1 MLTLKVQLRNIIGR
15 KTESLRKR
23 GLVPAVVYGHGFKS
37 ISVEVPY
44 LEFEKVFQQAGES
57 SLINL
62 EIERASPKGASSKP
76 IKVLVHD
83 LQYHPLTDQIQHVDF
98 YKIKAGEKIIV
109 ELELKFIN
117 ESPAVKQ
124 LGGVLTYGSDK
135 VEIECLPEDLIH
147 EIEVDISK
155 LKTFNDIIRV
165 KDLKFP
171 QGIKVLKDL
180 EEMIARVERP
190 RIEEVPVE
198 EPEEVKEVVEE
209 KAEGAEEKPT
219 SPPSEPVSPT
229 GGPAKAKEKK

>member
-1 MLTLKVQLRNIIGR
+1 MLTLKATQRKTLGR
-15 KTESLRKR
+15 KTKKLRES
-23 GLVPAVVYGHGFKS
+23 GLIPAVVYGHGFKS

-44 LEFEKVFQQAGES
+44 LEFKKVFQQAGES
-57 SLINL
+57 SLIDL
-62 EIERASPKGASSKP
+62 EIEGASPKGASSRP

-83 LQYHPLTDQIQHVDF
+83 LQYHPLTNQIQHVDF

-155 LKTFNDIIRV
+155 LKTFDDIIRV

-171 QGIKVLKDL
+171 QGIRVLKDP
-180 EEMIARVERP
+180 EEMIARAERP

-198 EPEEVKEVVEE
+198 KPEEVKEVVAE
-209 KAEGAEEKPT
+209 KAEEAEEKPT
-219 SPPSEPVSPT
+219 LPTSEPVSPT
-229 GGPAKAKEKK
+229 GGPAKPKEKK